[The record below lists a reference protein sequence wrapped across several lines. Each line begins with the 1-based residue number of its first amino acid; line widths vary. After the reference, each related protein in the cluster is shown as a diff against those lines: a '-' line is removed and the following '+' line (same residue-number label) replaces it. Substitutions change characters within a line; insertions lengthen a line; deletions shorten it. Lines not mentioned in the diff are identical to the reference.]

1 MERLLLIEPHLLFRE
16 SLALLLEWRTGL
28 GSFRAGSLAE
38 ARGILEEELDKPACV
53 VVDLDLPQEEGTEV
67 IEELDGV
74 PVLAL
79 IGSRNLK
86 RRTEAMRLGAD
97 EVLSTSGPVERISA
111 AVERL
116 VGR

>member
-1 MERLLLIEPHLLFRE
+1 
-16 SLALLLEWRTGL
+16 L